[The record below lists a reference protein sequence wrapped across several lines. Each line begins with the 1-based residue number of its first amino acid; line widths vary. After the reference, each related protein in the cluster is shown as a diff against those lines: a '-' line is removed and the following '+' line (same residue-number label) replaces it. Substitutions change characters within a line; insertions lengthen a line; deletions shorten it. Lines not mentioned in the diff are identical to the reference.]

1 MASTGSDTETATAGL
16 MAAAVGAERAA
27 LAETGGLMEGSI
39 AANVAPSTPKK
50 PADGRVVQVRSRDV
64 DAFARITGREEE
76 WRFTPLARL
85 HGLHDGTADLDG
97 KLEVTVDAPA
107 GVTVEEIGPEHPLV
121 GSVLVPADRSAA
133 LAMRD
138 FTAGTLVSVPQ
149 EAQLEGP
156 VTVSLAGTG
165 GTSYGHVVVDVGAFA
180 KAVVVLDHTGS
191 GRYSGSVEVRVGDS
205 ADVTLV
211 SLQEWEPDATHLG
224 AQAALVGRDARY
236 RSIVVTLGGDLVRLV
251 PTVHYAAPGGDAELL
266 GLSFADAAQ
275 HLEHRL
281 LVDHDVPNCRSRV
294 TYKSALQ
301 GDEAHTVWVGDVVIR
316 AAATGTDTYEL
327 NRNLLL
333 TPEARADSVPNLEIE
348 TGEIA
353 GAGHASATG
362 RFDAEQLFYLM
373 ARGIPEG
380 VARRLVVRG
389 FFADVVEQIGLP
401 DLEGRLMGLVEAEL
415 ERVL

>member
-1 MASTGSDTETATAGL
+1 ME
-16 MAAAVGAERAA
+16 AARSAERTA
-27 LAETGGLMEGSI
+27 LAETGGVTEGTI
-39 AANVAPSTPKK
+39 AANVAASTPAK
-50 PADGRVVQVRSRDV
+50 PADARVTQTRSRDV

-85 HGLHDGTADLDG
+85 HGLHDGTAEVDG
-97 KLEVTVDAPA
+97 KLDVAVDAPE
-107 GVTVEEIGPEHPLV
+107 GVVVEEIGPEHPLV

-138 FTAGTLVSVPQ
+138 FSAGTLVSVPA
-149 EAQLEGP
+149 ELQLDAP
-156 VTVSLAGTG
+156 VTVSLRGTG
-165 GTSYGHVVVDVGAFA
+165 GTALGHVVVDVGAFA

-251 PTVHYAAPGGDAELL
+251 PTVQYAGPGGDAELL

-281 LVDHDVPNCRSRV
+281 LVDHAVP
-294 TYKSALQ
+294 
-301 GDEAHTVWVGDVVIR
+301 R
-316 AAATGTDTYEL
+316 AAAGSPTRARCRAT
-327 NRNLLL
+327 RR
-333 TPEARADSVPNLEIE
+333 TPS
-348 TGEIA
+348 G
-353 GAGHASATG
+353 SATSSS
-362 RFDAEQLFYLM
+362 
-373 ARGIPEG
+373 ARPPPAPTPTSSTATCCSRRRRAPTPCRTSRSRP
-380 VARRLVVRG
+380 ARSPG
-389 FFADVVEQIGLP
+389 PATP
-401 DLEGRLMGLVEAEL
+401 APPAASTPSSCST
-415 ERVL
+415 